1 VSPGAGCW
9 APGIAWDSENAA
21 AFVGP
26 RHGAWPYGACPIAS
40 NNGLV
45 LDTAANLVM
54 TDPPIG
60 MYTYEQHWNQAQ
72 SGSLPANSLVQ
83 NPNFVSLT
91 VNSGQ
96 LPTLTVPTPTCGT
109 PIVRDRALITLDMWV
124 GSRSNIQI
132 LLPAGVAGGAN
143 YEAEVENGVLAPSPS
158 IGTVGNVGSLGGSG
172 TVQNCSWSDEP
183 YGVSSLDQT
192 GAPNGLLG
200 SVAMSYT
207 ASPVASVYHVGGPS
221 IDSGQPYTMAV
232 WVKPISY
239 PASGNWHQFVF
250 MSGTNTPL
258 IYGQI
263 SSSGGLRYLRAAA
276 DSGAT
281 TYDGWDDS
289 ATANLIPLNVWSLV
303 LLYCDGTNVS
313 YQVYPAGGTMSSRPN
328 KAITIG
334 TYAGTHNWGIG
345 GLGTQPSVN
354 GYVSNPIL
362 FTRVL
367 TASEVTQIMATPYT
381 IPGLSSIHFRLN
393 DAVKRRRA
401 VRTWTRPYA
410 NSSLTRQLLVKLF
423 SGGAN
428 ATVINSWSINL
439 QGLALSPNV
448 G

>member
-1 VSPGAGCW
+1 MSPGAGCW

-45 LDTAANLVM
+45 LDSGANVLM

-72 SGSLPANSLVQ
+72 SGALPANSLVV
-83 NPNFVSLT
+83 NASPTSLT

-96 LPTLTVPTPTCGT
+96 LPTLTVPNPTCGT
-109 PIVRDRALITLDMWV
+109 PIVRDRALITLDLWV
-124 GSRSNIQI
+124 GSRSQAQIQ
-132 LLPAGVAGGAN
+132 LPAGVSGLAN
-143 YEAEVENGVLAPSPS
+143 YEAQVENGINASAPSIS
-158 IGTVGNVGSLGGSG
+158 TVGNVGSLGGSG
-172 TVQNCSWSDEP
+172 TVQNSSWSDEP
-183 YGVSSLDQT
+183 YGLSSLDQT

-200 SVAMSYT
+200 SAAMSYT
-207 ASPVASVYHVGGPS
+207 ATPVAQIYHVGTPS

-239 PASGNWHQFVF
+239 PASGYHRFVF
-250 MSGTNTPL
+250 TTGTNTPL
-258 IYGQI
+258 IYGDI
-263 SSSGGLRYLRAAA
+263 SPSGGLRYLRAAA
-276 DSGAT
+276 DSVST

-289 ATANLIPLNVWSLV
+289 ATANLIPLNTWSLV

-313 YQVYPAGGTMSSRPN
+313 YQVYPAGGTMSSRGN
-328 KAITIG
+328 KAISIG
-334 TYAGTHNWGIG
+334 TYAGTHNWGVG
-345 GLGTQPSVN
+345 GLGTTPSIN
-354 GYVSNPIL
+354 GYVSNPIF

-367 TASEVTQIMATPYT
+367 SSSEVTQIMATPYT
-381 IPGLSSIHFRLN
+381 IPGLSAIHFRLN

-410 NSSLTRQLLVKLF
+410 NSSLTRQLLVRMF
-423 SGGAN
+423 TVGAN

-439 QGLALSPNV
+439 QGLAMSPNA